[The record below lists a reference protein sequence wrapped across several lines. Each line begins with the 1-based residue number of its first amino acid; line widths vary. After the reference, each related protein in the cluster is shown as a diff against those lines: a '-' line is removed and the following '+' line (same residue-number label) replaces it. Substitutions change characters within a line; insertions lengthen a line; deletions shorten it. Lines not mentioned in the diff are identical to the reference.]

1 MEEWTSGVKN
11 AIAAIVI
18 LVIIGLVFGFVYM
31 ASNAN
36 DNSQDQLAGQ
46 LSSMDNKAFES
57 YDGTELNG
65 AQVASAISQFK
76 NQDVAV
82 VVETANS
89 SIINYGTVI
98 DGVGKTDLTVNGN
111 NADNVSTSLFKEVG
125 VGIDGQ
131 TLMSSDNRMD
141 NTAYSKKKASN
152 AYINSAAKYDSV
164 LVIDNNNTIIGIW
177 MKQQTN

>member
-31 ASNAN
+31 ATNAN
-36 DNSQDQLAGQ
+36 DTSQDQLAGQ
-46 LSSMDNKAFES
+46 LSSMDNKAFDP

-98 DGVGKTDLTVNGN
+98 DGVGSADLTVSGN
-111 NADNVSTSLFKEVG
+111 NASNVGSSLWTAVGTS
-125 VGIDGQ
+125 ITGQ

-152 AYINSAAKYDSV
+152 AYINSAANYDSV
-164 LVIDNNNTIIGIW
+164 LVYDNNDVIIGIW
-177 MKQQTN
+177 MKQQA